1 MLTASLLETPG
12 IQHPPGI
19 LELLSHS
26 YFFIGITCYHSLINH
41 QIRDEGAG
49 YTPSPA
55 KRPRCRD
62 YDEKGFC
69 LRGDLCKFD
78 HGSDAVVLE
87 DAGGK
92 VESHPSRMVQTL
104 PIFSTPFSG
113 VWLSAFPSPARSL
126 YSHARTDDRSS
137 TRVSCY
143 FF

>member
-1 MLTASLLETPG
+1 MLTAYLLETPG

-19 LELLSHS
+19 LELLS
-26 YFFIGITCYHSLINH
+26 YCNFLIGITCYHSLINH
-41 QIRDEGAG
+41 KIRDEGAG

-92 VESHPSRMVQTL
+92 VGSTPLRIVETSPT
-104 PIFSTPFSG
+104 FSTPFSG
-113 VWLSAFPSPARSL
+113 VWLSAFPSTARSL
-126 YSHARTDDRSS
+126 YSHARSDDRSS
-137 TRVSCY
+137 SRVSS
-143 FF
+143 

>member
-19 LELLSHS
+19 LELLS
-26 YFFIGITCYHSLINH
+26 YRNFLIGITCYHSLINH
-41 QIRDEGAG
+41 KIRDEGAG

-92 VESHPSRMVQTL
+92 VGSHHSRMV
-104 PIFSTPFSG
+104 
-113 VWLSAFPSPARSL
+113 
-126 YSHARTDDRSS
+126 
-137 TRVSCY
+137 
-143 FF
+143 

>member
-1 MLTASLLETPG
+1 MLTASLLGTPG

-19 LELLSHS
+19 LELLSYS
-26 YFFIGITCYHSLINH
+26 NFLIGITCYHSLINH
-41 QIRDEGAG
+41 KIRDEGAG

-92 VESHPSRMVQTL
+92 VGSHPSRMV
-104 PIFSTPFSG
+104 
-113 VWLSAFPSPARSL
+113 
-126 YSHARTDDRSS
+126 
-137 TRVSCY
+137 
-143 FF
+143 